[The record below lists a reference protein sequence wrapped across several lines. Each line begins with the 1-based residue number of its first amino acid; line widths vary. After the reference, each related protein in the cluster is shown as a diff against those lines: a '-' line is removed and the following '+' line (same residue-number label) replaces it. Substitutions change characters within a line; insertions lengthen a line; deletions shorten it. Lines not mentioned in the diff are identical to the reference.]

1 MQEKIKSLHEFVVK
15 QDDTINTMKKRI
27 IEYRDKNVMLQ
38 EKVTAITKEFQ
49 KFINFAFD
57 AMPEHAD
64 FLLPLD
70 LFSVDSTNKEDNKQE
85 KKMIGKLRKIL

>member
-1 MQEKIKSLHEFVVK
+1 MKSLHELIAK
-15 QDDTINTMKKRI
+15 QDDTINTMKERI
-27 IEYRDKNVMLQ
+27 IEYHDKNIMLQ
-38 EKVTAITKEFQ
+38 EKVTAIIKEYQ

-70 LFSVDSTNKEDNKQE
+70 LFSINNTNEKDTKQE
-85 KKMIGKLRKIL
+85 KRWANKKLEKDR